1 MVALGLRL
9 ILLEP
14 ELLTLA
20 VVVVVKMEKALAAER
35 LREGVVWVVEVLV
48 VMLSS
53 PLLKMELL
61 AQLILVVAA
70 AVALKAAQA
79 EQVVPVS

>member
-1 MVALGLRL
+1 
-9 ILLEP
+9 
-14 ELLTLA
+14 
-20 VVVVVKMEKALAAER
+20 
-35 LREGVVWVVEVLV
+35 
-48 VMLSS
+48 
-53 PLLKMELL
+53 MELL